1 MANSWD
7 PEYVVSKEKAKELI
21 EVQFPELAP
30 AKIADLGKGYDK
42 TVYLVNARFVFRFP
56 RRKIAVDLLNTEG
69 RLLPV
74 LAGTLP
80 LSLFC
85 RA

>member
-7 PEYVVSKEKAKELI
+7 PDYVVSKEKAKELI

-42 TVYLVNARFVFRFP
+42 TVYLVNE
-56 RRKIAVDLLNTEG
+56 RRVSFHRCATALRCRGNRSLTEALLG
-69 RLLPV
+69 SWRL
-74 LAGTLP
+74 A
-80 LSLFC
+80 
-85 RA
+85 